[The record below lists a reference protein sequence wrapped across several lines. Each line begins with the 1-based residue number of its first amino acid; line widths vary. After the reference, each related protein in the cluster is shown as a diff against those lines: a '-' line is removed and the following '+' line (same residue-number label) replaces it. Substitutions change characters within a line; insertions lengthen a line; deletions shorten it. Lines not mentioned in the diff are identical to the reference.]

1 MFAMSVVDNEAAMLI
16 QEMTEAGAQEQR
28 FMEDEITSSSLL
40 GSQTSHVGIYC
51 VDTRIL

>member
-16 QEMTEAGAQEQR
+16 QEMTEAQEQR
-28 FMEDEITSSSLL
+28 FMEDETTSSSLL